1 MQDKVLEILAGAP
14 GWLTASDVA
23 EKGKFRSVANVGL
36 CLKHLGDRVASRK
49 SPARKNQST
58 GQPLVEW
65 KHADKAFDVGSDP
78 ASTKSE
84 SIGSK
89 VVDAPSDPI
98 TRRAPVKNFTQP
110 AHDNEISDLRAH
122 LKLAEQQRNDHFN
135 RAESLERALENTD
148 HRLGIIGTMLINV
161 EGDGIKDKLGKVL
174 HENVHSAQRIAELEK
189 DVHRHSSGLQEASTA
204 IIRFLIAAQQIT
216 GMEHRPTN
224 MQEAEQQIAATIRLM
239 QGRVEELEQTIHE
252 MELAGTQG
260 ADAVDVKDAAVGYLV
275 RVPKRKP
282 RLCMKPESAREA
294 ALSGARVYGR
304 ADVLALV
311 PVGKAVKSAEWR
323 EA

>member
-14 GWLTASDVA
+14 GWLTASDIA

-36 CLKHLGDRVASRK
+36 CLKNLGDRVASRK

-65 KHADKAFDVGSDP
+65 KHADKMFDGEACGEQKS
-78 ASTKSE
+78 KSE
-84 SIGSK
+84 TQ
-89 VVDAPSDPI
+89 APLPVTGETQDDPI
-98 TRRAPVKNFTQP
+98 TRRAQVRKAEPVFTQP
-110 AHDNEISDLRAH
+110 SHDNEVAGLRA
-122 LKLAEQQRNDHFN
+122 
-135 RAESLERALENTD
+135 
-148 HRLGIIGTMLINV
+148 
-161 EGDGIKDKLGKVL
+161 KV
-174 HENVHSAQRIAELEK
+174 AELEK
-189 DVHRHSSGLQEASTA
+189 DVHRHSSGWQEASSR
-204 IIRFLIAAQQIT
+204 IIRFLIATQQIT
-216 GMEHRPTN
+216 GMEHKPAN

-252 MELAGTQG
+252 MELTGAQS

-311 PVGKAVKSAEWR
+311 PVGKAVRGAEWKDA
-323 EA
+323 EAA